1 MAASGAVLILLAGC
15 GSGGQQ
21 AAVPGAQQPQQ
32 RLSAGKAIS
41 LAASQARHVNSYA
54 LSLHT
59 RSTGIASTN
68 TSGAIQIRL
77 KPSLLGE
84 VSLHLSVGGH
94 ALPVDEIVTS
104 DALYLKLPALGTVT
118 SKPWIKISGSEL
130 RKGPGAV
137 IGQMLQG
144 FQNANPL
151 AQTSMLTASKD
162 LREVGTQTINGVQ
175 TTHYT
180 GSYTIAAAI
189 AKLPSALRSLSGPVL
204 KSMGI
209 KTVHFDTWIDG
220 QHQLRKI
227 VTREAGRGVRITST
241 VLITAIN
248 QPVSIKLPPP
258 SQVAA
263 APAGLGGLG

>member
-21 AAVPGAQQPQQ
+21 APVPGAQQ
-32 RLSAGKAIS
+32 RLSAGKAIG

-68 TSGAIQIRL
+68 TSGAMQIRL

-84 VSLHLSVGGH
+84 VSLHLSAGGH

-118 SKPWIKISGSEL
+118 SKPWIKISGRQGL
-130 RKGPGAV
+130 RKGSGAV

-227 VTREAGRGVRITST
+227 VTTEAGPGARITST

>member
-1 MAASGAVLILLAGC
+1 MAASGAVLILLTGC
-15 GSGGQQ
+15 GSGSPK
-21 AAVPGAQQPQQ
+21 AAAPGAQQP
-32 RLSAGKAIS
+32 LSAGKAIG
-41 LAASQARHVNSYA
+41 LAARQARHVNSYA

-59 RSTGIASTN
+59 RSTGIVTTN
-68 TSGAIQIRL
+68 TSGAMQIRL

-84 VSLHLSVGGH
+84 VNLHLSLGGH
-94 ALPVDEIVTS
+94 ALPVEEIVTAH
-104 DALYLKLPALGTVT
+104 ALYLKLAALGTVT
-118 SKPWIKISGSEL
+118 GKPWIKISDTGLRRGSS
-130 RKGPGAV
+130 ATF
-137 IGQMLQG
+137 GQLLQALE
-144 FQNANPL
+144 NANPL

-162 LREVGTQTINGVQ
+162 LREVGTQVINGVP

-180 GSYTIAAAI
+180 GSYPIGAAL
-189 AKLPSALRSLSGPVL
+189 AKLPSALRSLSVL

-209 KTVHFDTWIDG
+209 KTVHFDAWIDG
-220 QHQLRKI
+220 QHQVRKM
-227 VTREAGRGVRITST
+227 VTAEAGPSARITST